1 MSMSFDPGLMSLEEL
16 DAFLMSDDAP
26 DNCMM
31 LSDLDGYLT
40 AVAIGPELIMPSE
53 WLPHVWGGASAEFKS
68 EDQARRVLGAI
79 MGRYNEI
86 LDILAHEPE
95 VFEPILYENR
105 KTGEMVAADWADG
118 FLIGVQLR
126 ARAWQAL
133 FNSDEGML
141 FAPIAAFMLG
151 DDGGYML
158 TPEHDADIEA
168 FRAQAGDLIPVAVT
182 GMYQFF
188 RKARAYFEGST
199 KLGRN
204 DPCFCGSGKKF
215 KKCCGGARH

>member
-79 MGRYNEI
+79 MGLPRE
-86 LDILAHEPE
+86 
-95 VFEPILYENR
+95 R
-105 KTGEMVAADWADG
+105 KTRSRRHRDQRQIQKVCLADE
-118 FLIGVQLR
+118 LVQKLGNLR
-126 ARAWQAL
+126 STSHCRSSQANL
-133 FNSDEGML
+133 WMSAIPRWVETNHTMMREDTQQ
-141 FAPIAAFMLG
+141 A
-151 DDGGYML
+151 
-158 TPEHDADIEA
+158 
-168 FRAQAGDLIPVAVT
+168 AGDLPHVIPFPTCPALQMPPIRCYHS
-182 GMYQFF
+182 GMKTV
-188 RKARAYFEGST
+188 RVDLP
-199 KLGRN
+199 LGGQCAACVPADVGDCR
-204 DPCFCGSGKKF
+204 D
-215 KKCCGGARH
+215 A